1 MIGAA
6 PVPAPIS
13 PYGDKVA
20 AKLLIFLFTVYSLR
34 FTDDCFYEYLTK
46 S

>member
-20 AKLLIFLFTVYSLR
+20 AKLLIFFLRFTVYGLQMIA
-34 FTDDCFYEYLTK
+34 FMNI
-46 S
+46 